1 MNMKQT
7 RGFYQIYYML
17 FLLFCKLVTQ
27 AGFEVVTAIVLL
39 IDYIWFV
46 FILAW
51 MKTINIATLK
61 PTHKSL
67 K

>member
-1 MNMKQT
+1 MKQT

-39 IDYIWFV
+39 IDHIWFV
-46 FILAW
+46 FILA
-51 MKTINIATLK
+51 
-61 PTHKSL
+61 
-67 K
+67 